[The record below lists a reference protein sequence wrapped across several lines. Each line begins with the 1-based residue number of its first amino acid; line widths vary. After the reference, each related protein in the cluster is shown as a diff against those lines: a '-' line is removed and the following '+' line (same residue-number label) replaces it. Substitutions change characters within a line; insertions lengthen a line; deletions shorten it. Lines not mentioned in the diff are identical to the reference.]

1 MKTQVKRVKRF
12 QPATGEVPRK
22 VTYRLYPTEGQKASM
37 LDMKGAHMRLYNAFL
52 EQRRL
57 AWRRQGISLGKS
69 EQSAELTRLRQED
82 SEIGAL
88 NAQSCQVTLN
98 RVDLAFQAFFRRVK
112 AGEEPGYPRFKTFNR
127 FSGWGYKTHGDGWT
141 LMPGEKGQHGK
152 HGKLRLSGVGNI
164 RIRGGMRDE
173 GTPKTCEIM
182 HRHGKW
188 YVSVTIDC
196 KPVRGRGYGAIG
208 FDWGI
213 EHFLTV
219 ERDDGSF
226 EDIDNPRWLRSNEAK
241 LKDLYRSR
249 DAKTKFS
256 RAWRF
261 VNRQIARW
269 HSKIARQRQDW
280 HHKLSARLVH
290 ETGAIFT
297 EKLAIKNMSK
307 RPKPKPGEKPGEWSP
322 NGAAAKSGL
331 NKSILDG
338 APAQFLS
345 YVRYKAANAGITM
358 GEAPTQKLKP
368 SQRCREC
375 GQVEA
380 KRLDQRWHL
389 CDCGYRTSRDRTSAG
404 VCLDWGMEHFLVL
417 WLACLHTLGS
427 GTVPEG
433 FGPQNLHLE
442 SPAI

>member
-1 MKTQVKRVKRF
+1 MKTQVKRFKRF
-12 QPATGEVPRK
+12 KPATGEVQRK
-22 VTYRLYPTEGQKASM
+22 VTYRLYPTEGQEAAM

-57 AWRRQGISLGKS
+57 AWRLQGISLGKR

-82 SEIGAL
+82 SDIGAL

-98 RVDLAFQAFFRRVK
+98 RVALAFQAFFRRVQ

-127 FSGWGYKTHGDGWT
+127 FSGWGYKTHGDGWA
-141 LMPGEKGQHGK
+141 LIPGEEGK
-152 HGKLRLSGVGNI
+152 HGKLRLSGVGHI
-164 RIRGGMRDE
+164 RMRGGMRDV

-182 HRHGKW
+182 HRHGQW
-188 YVSVTIDC
+188 YVSVTINC

-226 EDIDNPRWLRSNEAK
+226 EDIDNPRWLRSNEDK

-256 RAWRF
+256 WAWKV
-261 VNRQIARW
+261 VNRQIAKL
-269 HSKIARQRQDW
+269 HSKMARQRKDW
-280 HHKLSARLVH
+280 QHKLSAHLVN

-297 EKLAIKNMSK
+297 EKLTIKNMSK
-307 RPKPKPGEKPGEWSP
+307 RPKPKPGEKPGEWLP
-322 NGAAAKSGL
+322 NGASAKSGL

-345 YVRYKAANAGITM
+345 YVRYKAANAGAIM

-368 SQRCREC
+368 SQRCRQC
-375 GQVEA
+375 GKVEA
-380 KRLDQRWHL
+380 KRLDQRRHL
-389 CDCGYRTSRDRTSAG
+389 CTCGYRTSRDRNSAG
-404 VCLDWGMEHFLVL
+404 ICLDWGIEHFLVL
-417 WLACLHTLGS
+417 WLACLNTLG
-427 GTVPEG
+427 GGMLPEG
-433 FGPQNLHLE
+433 LGPQNLHLE

>member
-1 MKTQVKRVKRF
+1 MGVMKTQVKRFKRF
-12 QPATGEVPRK
+12 KPGTGEVQRK
-22 VTYRLYPTEGQKASM
+22 VTYRLYPTEGQEARM

-57 AWRRQGISLGKS
+57 TWRRQGISLGKS

-82 SEIGAL
+82 SDMGAL
-88 NAQSCQVTLN
+88 NAQSSQVTLN

-112 AGEEPGYPRFKTFNR
+112 AGQEPGYPRFKTFNR

-141 LMPGEKGQHGK
+141 LIPGEKGK

-164 RIRGGMRDE
+164 PMRGGMRDV
-173 GTPKTCEIM
+173 GIPKTCEIM

-188 YVSVTIDC
+188 YISVTINC
-196 KPVRGRGYGAIG
+196 KPVRGRGEGAIG

-219 ERDDGSF
+219 ARDDGTF
-226 EDIDNPRWLRSNEAK
+226 EEIDNPRWLRRNEEK
-241 LKDLYRSR
+241 LKGLYQSR

-261 VNRQIARW
+261 VNGQIAKL
-269 HSKIARQRQDW
+269 HSKIARQRKDW

-290 ETGAIFT
+290 ETGALFT
-297 EKLAIKNMSK
+297 EQLTIKNMSK
-307 RPKPKPGEKPGEWSP
+307 RPKPKPGEKPGEWLP
-322 NGAAAKSGL
+322 NGAAAKSSL

-345 YVRYKAANAGITM
+345 YVRYKAANAGVTM
-358 GEAPTQKLKP
+358 GEAPTRKLKP

-375 GQVEA
+375 GKVEPKGLA
-380 KRLDQRWHL
+380 QRWHW
-389 CDCGYRTSRDRTSAG
+389 CACGYRTSRDRNSAG
-404 VCLDWGMEHFLVL
+404 VCLDWGIEHFLIL
-417 WLACLHTLGS
+417 GLACLNTLGL
-427 GTVPEG
+427 GTSLEG
-433 FGPQNLHLE
+433 VGLQNLHPE
-442 SPAI
+442 R

>member
-1 MKTQVKRVKRF
+1 MTTQVKRFKRF
-12 QPATGEVPRK
+12 KPATGEGQRK
-22 VTYRLYPTEGQKASM
+22 VMYRLYPTEGQEAAM
-37 LDMKGAHMRLYNAFL
+37 LDMKGAHRRLYNAFL

-57 AWRRQGISLGKS
+57 AWRLQGISLGKR
-69 EQSAELTRLRQED
+69 EQSAELSRLRQED
-82 SEIGAL
+82 NEIGAL

-112 AGEEPGYPRFKTFNR
+112 AGEEPGYPRYKSFNR
-127 FSGWGYKTHGDGWT
+127 FSGWGYATHGDGWR
-141 LMPGEKGQHGK
+141 LIPGEKGQ

-164 RIRGGMRDE
+164 RMRGGMRDE
-173 GTPKTCEIM
+173 GTPKTCEIL

-188 YVSVTIDC
+188 YVSVTINC
-196 KPVRGRGYGAIG
+196 KPVRQPGSGAIG
-208 FDWGI
+208 FDWGM

-219 ERDDGSF
+219 ARDDGTF
-226 EDIDNPRWLRSNEAK
+226 EDIDNPRCLCSNEAK

-249 DAKTKFS
+249 DAKAKGS
-256 RAWRF
+256 WAWKYI
-261 VNRQIARW
+261 NRQIAKL
-269 HSKIARQRQDW
+269 HSKISRQRKDW
-280 HHKLSARLVH
+280 QHKLSARLVN

-297 EKLAIKNMSK
+297 EKLTIKNMSK
-307 RPKPKPGEKPGEWSP
+307 RPKPKLGEKPGEWLP

-345 YVRYKAANAGITM
+345 LVRYKAANAGVTM

-368 SQRCREC
+368 SQRCRAC
-375 GQVEA
+375 GRVEP

-389 CDCGYRTSRDRTSAG
+389 CTCGYRTSRDRNSAG

-417 WLACLHTLGS
+417 WLACLNTLGS
-427 GTVPEG
+427 GMVPEG
-433 FGPQNLHLE
+433 LGPQNLHLE
-442 SPAI
+442 SLAI